1 MNDGKYKMRDPMKAT
16 MQQATEHN
24 QNVLNVL
31 TELLSVLRDADAI
44 IGRDEEILA
53 FDSHRTLA
61 AIHGD
66 IHSVFGSLSL
76 IAGGEY
82 SGGWNVFSQTQ
93 QNKDFFLLN
102 IRSLLRES
110 DFNNGFPLITDVCT
124 LIEGLPCMPP
134 EYALKV
140 KIAHDKISHAMRSFR
155 SKNSG
160 EIEAAIFDHE

>member
-1 MNDGKYKMRDPMKAT
+1 MKAT

-66 IHSVFGSLSL
+66 IHS
-76 IAGGEY
+76 I
-82 SGGWNVFSQTQ
+82 
-93 QNKDFFLLN
+93 FLA
-102 IRSLLRES
+102 R
-110 DFNNGFPLITDVCT
+110 
-124 LIEGLPCMPP
+124 
-134 EYALKV
+134 
-140 KIAHDKISHAMRSFR
+140 
-155 SKNSG
+155 
-160 EIEAAIFDHE
+160 